1 MAEAR
6 VFGPIRGAGT
16 QVNEQVGQEG
26 VDQGKLGSTVI
37 AGPFERGLEDD
48 ITITTGMRSYFRKMG
63 EPIDPA
69 DVATPTF
76 TGLWASLCGKH
87 FWERS
92 KGAGSLICLR
102 VTPKRN
108 DVTQDDRPT
117 HSTILLWNREAV
129 PKLLGA
135 AVAHNGGN
143 WGGKRRTYLS
153 KISGV
158 PGVDFPA
165 ANQIQLTGLAAKTLK
180 NDEFR
185 GATVTLD
192 GLPGY
197 SYRVEN
203 NGPTGLL
210 TLAAD
215 QDVEGDWGSG
225 ETYGQDES
233 SVGPF
238 NFATCAAPY
247 TLITTTDLGGPI
259 TVTFAAVAAGIAPG
273 AVPTLPIAG
282 GAYIDV
288 AVNGVTY
295 RVDVGGVAT
304 VPDLIDALNAVP
316 GLTSIDNPVGQV
328 TTTTDRKGT
337 GATFTVVAVSGTTE
351 DAIWGAGHVHTATG
365 TGDVADHMAVTAT
378 EIVDALN
385 ADVPWAAIATA
396 IDDGDGSFTVRTDTV
411 GSTGTYQHGAGTI
424 NAACGLD
431 TALHT
436 GTDGPSDLHV
446 QIERDN
452 LNTRGQTKA
461 ISIEFKDGGLR
472 ASTEFG
478 VVIRV
483 DDKVV
488 LSYENLSMR
497 TDVANYWASVINN
510 DVNNDIV
517 TITDSFTGD
526 RTLAT
531 ARPANIYGE
540 SKALTTTRLTIP
552 DPTISSLVLQP
563 GSTWAPTLT
572 WNSWGAQAKPQMLR
586 VTYNGPGYTVTT
598 DQGNRTWAGTI
609 GAALDMEDFVGN
621 MTVATVGAPVAGD
634 TFVIYLKPLEPD
646 EAIGGRVYPNVEDV
660 SQRNQNFVIIDN
672 SVSYVDVSAM
682 DDLTDAGSNTAGK
695 EFRIEYKQQL
705 ASGYD
710 GYIAG
715 MTSSDYE
722 QLFDISTSPLNKLKG
737 RGYGEVKIAIPGVTY
752 LSAATALQQKIRDFA
767 AAKNWVAK
775 VEIPWTYHDWDV
787 YYEKDLVD
795 YIDNTLGRSEYSCT
809 HFPSY
814 SYIRDP
820 FASAE
825 AVARNVLVPSMGM
838 ILGEEARTAVKYQGY
853 HKAPAGV
860 DAQLPD
866 VVELPVIGKP
876 ESPLPLDEET
886 LNPAGINVVKWRN
899 GGNVVILW
907 GDRTLAQTAA
917 FKFYHKRCLLSQ
929 YENDLL
935 EGFDFNI
942 FEINDPINDAAV
954 LAALHDYFLP
964 EFRKRAIRGSSFVG
978 GTNPAAIFK
987 MDAENN
993 TNATRDAGDQIV
1005 EISLRLADTVERLRI
1020 FIGAMGVVEG
1030 SI

>member
-26 VDQGKLGSTVI
+26 IDQGKLGSTVV
-37 AGPFERGLEDD
+37 AGPFERGLEND
-48 ITITTGMRSYFRKMG
+48 ITITTGMRSYLRKMG

-108 DVTQDDRPT
+108 DGTQDDRPT
-117 HSTILLWNREAV
+117 QASVLVWNRESV
-129 PKLLGA
+129 PNLIGTIT
-135 AVAHNGGN
+135 AHNGGN

-153 KISGV
+153 RISGV

-185 GATVTLD
+185 GASVTLD
-192 GLPGY
+192 GLPGN
-197 SYRVEN
+197 SYRVVN
-203 NGPTGLL
+203 NNPTGLL
-210 TLAAD
+210 TLEAD
-215 QDVEGDWGSG
+215 QDVEGDWGTG
-225 ETYGQDES
+225 ETYAHDDSG
-233 SVGPF
+233 VGPF
-238 NFATCAAPY
+238 NFATCATPY

-259 TVTFAAVAAGIAPG
+259 TVTFAAVAAGIVPG
-273 AVPTLPIAG
+273 AAPTLPIAG
-282 GAYIDV
+282 GATLAIT
-288 AVNGVTY
+288 VNGVTY
-295 RVDVGGVAT
+295 TATVGGAANVQ
-304 VPDLIDALNAVP
+304 DLIDALNAVP
-316 GLTSIDNPVGQV
+316 GINSVENPAGQI

-337 GATFTVVAVSGTTE
+337 DATLAVVPTGTTLN
-351 DAIWGAGHVHTATG
+351 AVWGAGYALTATG

-396 IDDGDGSFTVRTDTV
+396 IDNGDGSFTVRTDTV
-411 GSTGTYQHGAGTI
+411 GSTGTYQNGAGTVR
-424 NAACGLD
+424 ALCGLD
-431 TALHT
+431 TDPHA
-436 GTDGPSDLHV
+436 GTDGPADLHV
-446 QIERDN
+446 QVERDN
-452 LNTRGQTKA
+452 LNVRGQIKA
-461 ISIEFKDGGLR
+461 IDVEFKDGGLR
-472 ASTEFG
+472 AGTEFG
-478 VVIRV
+478 VIVRV
-483 DDKVV
+483 DGKVV

-497 TDVANYWASVINN
+497 NDVANYWASVIND
-510 DVNNDIV
+510 DVNNDIITV
-517 TITDSFTGD
+517 TDSYTGD

-531 ARPANIYGE
+531 ARPANIYGM
-540 SKALTTTRLTIP
+540 SKALSTTRLTIP
-552 DPTISSLVLQP
+552 DPVIADLTLQP

-572 WNSWGAQAKPQMLR
+572 WNSWGTQAKPQMLR

-598 DQGNRTWAGTI
+598 DSGNRTWAGTI

-621 MTVATVGAPVAGD
+621 MTVATVGGPVAGD
-634 TFVIYLKPLEPD
+634 TFVIYLKPLELD

-660 SQRNQNFVIIDN
+660 SQRNQNFIIIDN
-672 SVSYVDVSAM
+672 GVSYVDVSAM
-682 DDLTDAGSNTAGK
+682 DDLTDGGANVAGK
-695 EFRIEYKQQL
+695 LFRIEYKQQL
-705 ASGYD
+705 AGGYD

-737 RGYGEVKIAIPGVTY
+737 RNYGEVKIAVPGVTY
-752 LSAATALQQKIRDFA
+752 ITTALALQQKLQMYA
-767 AAKNWVAK
+767 ATKNWIVK
-775 VEIPWTYHDWDV
+775 NEIPWTYHDWDV

-795 YIDNTLGRSEYSCT
+795 YIDNGLGRTEYACT

-814 SYIRDP
+814 GYIRDP
-820 FASAE
+820 FASTE
-825 AVARNVLVPSMGM
+825 AVARNVLVPLMGM

-866 VVELPVIGKP
+866 VVELPVVGKP

-964 EFRKRAIRGSSFVG
+964 EWRKRAIRGTSFVG

-993 TNATRDAGDQIV
+993 TDATRAAGDQIV